1 MEGSGRSRSATRRSS
16 RGCLPCCDDADCPI
30 NVALRPCPE
39 QVSYISATIPFSVEE
54 AKAPTE
60 ATNSPNTE
68 NVQYS
73 SASHLRA
80 TTSCHICNEFM
91 LPTCLCLP
99 SEVRVESNIIRQQ
112 LSSRQTRMPICQA
125 RLLVLTAP
133 VLAFM
138 ECVYVVKLIAPNVAA
153 VTAPSTFLTLL
164 CWKPLPVAIKAN
176 FARPSQS

>member
-1 MEGSGRSRSATRRSS
+1 MVLLVAFGFRWLLAFAFTLCRLLALLAFGFCPCKPFSVMEGSGR
-16 RGCLPCCDDADCPI
+16 LPCCDD
-30 NVALRPCPE
+30 
-39 QVSYISATIPFSVEE
+39 FSVEE

-99 SEVRVESNIIRQQ
+99 SEVRVEHYPPTALQPSDPDADM
-112 LSSRQTRMPICQA
+112 SSSVACADGCSCVGLYGMCICG
-125 RLLVLTAP
+125 
-133 VLAFM
+133 
-138 ECVYVVKLIAPNVAA
+138 
-153 VTAPSTFLTLL
+153 
-164 CWKPLPVAIKAN
+164 
-176 FARPSQS
+176 